1 VQAAESKPPRNRH
14 ADEVISIWLRDEA
27 PPSRPSPLTRERIVN
42 EAVNLLD
49 QHGVNGLTMRR
60 LAESMGVTATALYWH
75 VRIKEDVLDLALDH
89 IFGEVPVP
97 APTADWRSDVR
108 RLTQNWRAVMLRHPW
123 APSLIGR
130 PVLGPRVLARTEYL
144 QSALVRGG
152 LADLELAVATRLL
165 ANYVIGAALTEGT
178 FRQGADPRI
187 PDAARRHITGNPTA
201 YPVLNASGHLDA
213 DRWND
218 DELFD
223 RGLDA
228 ILATMPQHDA

>member
-1 VQAAESKPPRNRH
+1 VQAAESKTPGERR
-14 ADEVISIWLRDEA
+14 ADEVSSIWLRDEV

-60 LAESMGVTATALYWH
+60 LAEGLDVTATALYWH
-75 VRIKEDVLDLALDH
+75 VRTKEDVLDLALDH
-89 IFGEVPVP
+89 IFGEVPLPVP
-97 APTADWRSDVR
+97 AADWRSDVR
-108 RLTQNWRAVMLRHPW
+108 RLAQSWRAVLLRHPW
-123 APSLIGR
+123 SPSLIGR
-130 PVLGPRVLARTEYL
+130 PVSGPRVLARTEYL
-144 QSALVRGG
+144 QSALLRGG

-165 ANYVIGAALTEGT
+165 ANYVIGAALTEAT
-178 FRQGADPRI
+178 FRQNADPRI
-187 PDAARRHITGNPTA
+187 RDAARRHITGNPTA

-228 ILATMPQHDA
+228 ILAAEPQHDA